1 MRIVRALTL
10 CLLPFLALPAAA
22 QAPRPADVVQAV
34 LRPGWRQADGTHMAA
49 LHLHLAP
56 GWMTY
61 WRHPGESGIVPQ
73 VSWSRSDNLDD
84 LRIHWPEPR
93 LIHKAGFDS
102 IGYMNEVV
110 LPVQL
115 RPRQPGQPITLRAVF
130 SIGVCDDICMPVDL
144 EFSGVL
150 PASGQADRVIERAL
164 DSRARNARSA
174 GLRKVTCSIDP
185 DPRGI
190 RLSAVLDLPASG
202 GREFV
207 LLEPAGV
214 TTPTRVMGSERVG
227 PQLVG
232 QVQMRSSGNQMP
244 AIDRSR
250 LGIRIVT
257 EHGMWAHQGCSVTP

>member
-1 MRIVRALTL
+1 MRILRALSL
-10 CLLPFLALPAAA
+10 CLLSALALPAAA
-22 QAPRPADVVQAV
+22 QAPRPGDIVQAV
-34 LRPGWRQADGTHMAA
+34 LRPGWRQADGTHLAA

-61 WRHPGESGIVPQ
+61 WRHPGESGIPPQ
-73 VSWSRSDNLDD
+73 LHWSRSDNLDD

-102 IGYMNEVV
+102 IGYYNELV
-110 LPVQL
+110 LPVQM
-115 RPRQPGQPITLRAVF
+115 RPRHAGQPITLRAVF
-130 SIGVCDDICMPVDL
+130 SIGVCDDICIPVDL
-144 EFSGVL
+144 EFNGTL
-150 PASGQADRVIERAL
+150 PVTGQPDRVIERAL
-164 DSRARNARSA
+164 DSRARNAQAA
-174 GLRKVTCSIDP
+174 GLRNVTCTIDP
-185 DPRGI
+185 VPRGV

-214 TTPTRVMGSERVG
+214 STPVRIMGSERMG
-227 PQLVG
+227 AHLVG
-232 QVQMRSSGNQMP
+232 HVQMRSSGNQMP

-257 EHGMWAHQGCSVTP
+257 EQGMWAHQGCSVTP